1 MSDLHVGAGVKLMG
15 PCGLVANTEAT
26 ELSHQ
31 LPKLK
36 ILRWREGALP

>member
-15 PCGLVANTEAT
+15 PRGLVANTKAT

-31 LPKLK
+31 LPRLK